1 MKHCM
6 MIPSVLGKLM
16 LEEEDGK
23 IVRLLFERDMPANV
37 KQSDTPTLQKAAQE
51 LSEYFAGN
59 RKEFDI
65 PLNPKGTDFQKSVWN
80 ALCTIPYGKTMSY
93 GQVAA
98 QIGNPKASRA
108 VGMANNKNP
117 IPILI
122 PCHRVIG
129 AKGKLVGY
137 GGGIWI
143 KQKLL
148 ELEQK

>member
-6 MIPSVLGKLM
+6 MIPSVLGKLL

-23 IVRLLFERDMPANV
+23 IVCLLFERDIPANV
-37 KQSDTPTLQKAAQE
+37 EQSDTPTLRKTAQE

-80 ALCTIPYGKTMSY
+80 AWCTIPHGKTMSY

-108 VGMANNKNP
+108 VGMA
-117 IPILI
+117 
-122 PCHRVIG
+122 
-129 AKGKLVGY
+129 
-137 GGGIWI
+137 
-143 KQKLL
+143 
-148 ELEQK
+148 EQ

>member
-6 MIPSVLGKLM
+6 MIPSVLGKLL

-23 IVRLLFERDMPANV
+23 IVCLLFERDIPANV
-37 KQSDTPTLQKAAQE
+37 EQSDTPTLQKAAQE

-129 AKGKLVGY
+129 ANGKLVGY

>member
-6 MIPSVLGKLM
+6 MIPSVLGKLL

-23 IVRLLFERDMPANV
+23 IVRLLFECDIPANV
-37 KQSDTPTLQKAAQE
+37 EQSDTPTLQKAAQE

-108 VGMANNKNP
+108 GGMGNNKNP

-129 AKGKLVGY
+129 ANGKLVGY